1 MYQIAIFDKEYNMSK
16 IILFI
21 SAFVPMYILFL
32 VNLIVELINANLTL
46 NVTNT
51 CVMIGLIVLTLIG
64 TIGLM
69 CIIKFGCKEYKTIRV
84 LTKKNITDQHFL
96 NYFSLFVL
104 LALTFDLSKLC
115 FVSVFVVI
123 LVFIGVVYIKNN
135 IFYVNPLLNI
145 LGYSF
150 YDITYLDKNEKE
162 QQVRIFFK
170 GTLDVSN
177 NPYQLCVS
185 NRNLNFLKKEDKK
198 F

>member
-1 MYQIAIFDKEYNMSK
+1 MSK
-16 IILFI
+16 IILFV

-32 VNLIVELINANLTL
+32 INLIVEIMNNNLTW

-51 CVMIGLIVLTLIG
+51 CVLVALIILTLIG
-64 TIGLM
+64 TIGLLV
-69 CIIKFGCKEYKTIRV
+69 ILKFNQKTYKTIKV
-84 LTKKNITDQHFL
+84 LSKKNITDQHFL

-123 LVFIGVVYIKNN
+123 LIFIGIVYIKNN

-150 YDITYLDKNEKE
+150 YDIEYTDGSDESTQL
-162 QQVRIFFK
+162 RIFFK
-170 GTLDVSN
+170 GTLDISKQK
-177 NPYQLCVS
+177 YELCVS
-185 NRNLNFLKKEDKK
+185 NRNLNFLRKKN
-198 F
+198 